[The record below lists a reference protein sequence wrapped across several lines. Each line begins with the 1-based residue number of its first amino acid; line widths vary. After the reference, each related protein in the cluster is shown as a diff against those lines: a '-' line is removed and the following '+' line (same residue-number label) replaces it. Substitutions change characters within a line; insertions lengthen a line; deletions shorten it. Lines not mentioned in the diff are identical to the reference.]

1 MLAPSYLEEARL
13 LTGVSVPIPSYERP
27 ESLTAT
33 LAGAAPQ
40 TVADLHLV
48 V

>member
-1 MLAPSYLEEARL
+1 MLVPSYLEEARL
-13 LTGVSVPIPSYERP
+13 LTGVSIPIP
-27 ESLTAT
+27 ESLATT
-33 LAGAAPQ
+33 LAGAASQ